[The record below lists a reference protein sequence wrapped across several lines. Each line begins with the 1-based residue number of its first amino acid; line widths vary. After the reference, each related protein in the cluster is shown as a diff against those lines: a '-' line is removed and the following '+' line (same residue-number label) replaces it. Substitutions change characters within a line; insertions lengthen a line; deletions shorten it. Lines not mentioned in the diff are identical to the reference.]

1 MKDLIDNI
9 KENNQDFEFYPTNSR
24 MIAKIVDHLGYKNL
38 AYKTILDIG
47 AGNGNFFKKLDIEV
61 KKIIDIA
68 IQNGADK
75 RDVNFYINKFAIEKS
90 EILIEQMP
98 DDIVMI
104 GADFNQQTLID
115 KNFDYI
121 FCNPPYSEFNEWMH
135 KIINETNSNDVIMIV
150 PNRWIEDKDLLN
162 LIKKRGFGFNIIDND
177 NFLDSERQA
186 RAYVDIIHFKRSRKK
201 DQYLYDDGSRGSEI
215 KQSFID
221 FFEDQFGEAFKSE
234 KEKELK
240 EKLEDA
246 KENEL
251 VAGNNTIETLCNLY
265 NIEFE
270 KLLNSYKAITGLGEI
285 TLKDIGLNKE
295 KILSSLSYKIS
306 KLKDDY
312 WRYLINN
319 TDKITSRLTN
329 STRNRLITKI
339 TLNVGNIDF
348 NEKNVY
354 AVVIWIIKN
363 VNKSYDQQLLE
374 MFDICIAPE
383 NIKNY
388 KSNQKVFET
397 EENRWGGGCGTKSN
411 FKNQKE
417 VKNVILDYRI
427 INQINQYY
435 YGNYYS
441 NKDKYIIEDWQII
454 CNNLLGHKDFGEIKF
469 YKNGNCHIKFNVDFA
484 KAFNIQASL
493 LKGWIKDKKQA
504 KEEFTIKITDEDLNF
519 NYFQINKNNFLL
531 LE

>member
-1 MKDLIDNI
+1 MKNLLDNL

-24 MIAKIVDHLGYKNL
+24 MIATICNYFGRQLKN
-38 AYKTILDIG
+38 KTILDIG
-47 AGNGNFFKKLDIEV
+47 AGNGNFFTKLDSEI
-61 KKIIDIA
+61 KKVMNIA
-68 IQNGADK
+68 IQNGADE
-75 RDVNFYINKFAIEKS
+75 RDVNFNIHKFAIEKS

-98 DDIVMI
+98 NDITII
-104 GADFNQQTLID
+104 GADFQQQTLID
-115 KNFDYI
+115 KDFDYI
-121 FCNPPYSEFNEWMH
+121 FCNPPYGEFKEWMH

-150 PNRWIEDKDLLN
+150 PSRWIKDDKLLA
-162 LIKKRGFGFNIIDND
+162 LIKKRQFTFKIIGND
-177 NFLDSERQA
+177 DFLDGERRA
-186 RAYVDIIHFKRSRKK
+186 RAYVDIIHFSRLREKQIYK
-201 DQYLYDDGSRGSEI
+201 DREYI
-215 KQSFID
+215 NQSFID
-221 FFEDQFGEAFKSE
+221 FFEDQFGESFKNE

-240 EKLEDA
+240 EKLEEE

-295 KILSSLSYKIS
+295 KILLSLSYKIS

-339 TLNVGNIDF
+339 TLNIGNIDF

-383 NIKNY
+383 NVKNY

-504 KEEFTIKITDEDLNF
+504 KEDFNIKITDEDLNF